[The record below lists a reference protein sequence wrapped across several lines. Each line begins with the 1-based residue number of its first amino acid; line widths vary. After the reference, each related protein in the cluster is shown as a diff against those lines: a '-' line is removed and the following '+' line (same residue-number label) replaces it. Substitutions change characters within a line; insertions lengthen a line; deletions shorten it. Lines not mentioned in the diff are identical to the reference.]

1 MNAAAGHAPGGGYDF
16 IIVGSGAA
24 GLAGAIAAKLAGLR
38 PLIIEKSECWGGTT
52 AMSGG
57 VLWIPA
63 NDAMIAEG
71 VDDPVERAHTYLDG
85 LLGPDAGE
93 RERAKA
99 KAFLDHAPAMAQML
113 AGQGL
118 QWVRNREHPDYY
130 PEVDGAGYGRTLE
143 AAPIDGHRLGAR
155 LATLRGAGLDVPALT
170 SDQFGPAVLAKSGLR
185 PAMAGAGIMLRHYA
199 DRLRGRKPL
208 GSGRGLIASLML
220 IVDRLGIPVRLSTPL
235 VDLISERGAVTGVVV
250 EHDGRR
256 ETLPAPAGV
265 LLAAGGFAHNPALR
279 RELQGF
285 AATWS
290 NASPDDQGDAL
301 VAARGIG
308 ADTELLDDC
317 WWMPTLE
324 IGPGH
329 HALALGLRALPGS
342 IVVDHQAR
350 RYMNEARSYMATGRI
365 MREHGA
371 AEHRHWLI
379 MDERFLS
386 RHIFPDLSPAG
397 ARAAM
402 MAAGTLKRGETI
414 AELAAQCGL
423 DGATLSATVE
433 RFNGFARAGVDDDFH
448 RGATAYDRYW
458 ADPAH
463 RPNPSLGVIERPPFW
478 AAVLRPGDLGT
489 NGGVKTDAE
498 GRVLD
503 TAGRPIEG
511 LYAAGNGSGSP
522 FGRSY
527 PGAGATIGAASTF
540 GYIAARHAARRRV
553 NAPAVLQGE
562 AG

>member
-1 MNAAAGHAPGGGYDF
+1 MSAVAERAPEGGYDF
-16 IIVGSGAA
+16 IVVGSGAA
-24 GLAGAIAAKLAGLR
+24 GLVGAISARLAGLH
-38 PLIIEKSECWGGTT
+38 PLIIEKSDRWGGTT

-71 VDDPVERAHTYLDG
+71 VDDPIERSRTYLAG

-99 KAFLDHAPAMAQML
+99 EAFLDNAPAMARML
-113 AGQGL
+113 AGEGL
-118 QWVRNREHPDYY
+118 RWVRNRDHPDYY
-130 PEVDGAGYGRTLE
+130 PEVEGAGHGRTLE
-143 AAPIDGHRLGAR
+143 AAPIDGHCLGAR
-155 LATLRGAGLDVPALT
+155 LATLRGVELDVPALT
-170 SDQFGPAVLAKSGLR
+170 SDQFGPAVLTKTGIR
-185 PAMAGAGIMLRHYA
+185 PAMVGAGIMLRHYG
-199 DRLRGRKPL
+199 DKLRGRKPL

-220 IVDRLGIPVRLSTPL
+220 IVDRLRIPVRLSTGL
-235 VDLISERGAVTGVVV
+235 VDLTIEHGAVTGVVV
-250 EHDGRR
+250 AHGGRR
-256 ETLPAPAGV
+256 ETLSAPAGV

-301 VAARGIG
+301 VAARAIG

-324 IGPGH
+324 IGPGRN
-329 HALALGLRALPGS
+329 ALALGLRALPGS
-342 IVVDHQAR
+342 IVVDQHGQ
-350 RYMNEARSYMATGRI
+350 RYMDEARSYMATGRI

-397 ARAAM
+397 ARTAM
-402 MAAGTLKRGETI
+402 MTAGTLKRGETI
-414 AELAAQCGL
+414 ADLAVQCGL
-423 DGATLSATVE
+423 DPAALSATVE
-433 RFNGFARAGVDDDFH
+433 RFNVFARTGLDEDFA
-448 RGATAYDRYW
+448 RGATAYDCYW

-463 RPNPSLGVIERPPFW
+463 KPNPSLGAIDRAPFW

-489 NGGVKTDAE
+489 NGGVKTDAA

-503 TAGRPIEG
+503 STERPIDG

-522 FGRSY
+522 FRRSY
-527 PGAGATIGAASTF
+527 PGAGATIGAAATF
-540 GYIAARHAARRRV
+540 GYIAARHAARRRL
-553 NAPAVLQGE
+553 NTSSD
-562 AG
+562 

>member
-1 MNAAAGHAPGGGYDF
+1 MNAAGDRASEGGYDF
-16 IIVGSGAA
+16 IVVGSGAA
-24 GLAGAIAAKLAGLR
+24 GLVGAISARLAGLR
-38 PLIIEKSECWGGTT
+38 PLIIEKSDRWGGTT
-52 AMSGG
+52 ALSGG

-71 VDDPVERAHTYLDG
+71 IDDPLERARTYLAG
-85 LLGPDAGE
+85 LIGPDASD

-99 KAFLDHAPAMAQML
+99 EAFLDNASAMARML

-118 QWVRNREHPDYY
+118 QWVRNRDHPDYY
-130 PEVDGAGYGRTLE
+130 PELDGAGYGRTLE
-143 AAPIDGHRLGAR
+143 SAPIDGHRLGDR
-155 LATLRGAGLDVPALT
+155 LATLRGVDLDVPALT
-170 SDQFGPAVLAKSGLR
+170 SDQFGPAVLTKTGIR
-185 PAMAGAGIMLRHYA
+185 PAMVGTGIMLRHYR

-235 VDLISERGAVTGVVV
+235 VDLIIEHGAVSGVVV
-250 EHDGRR
+250 DHDGRR

-290 NASPDDQGDAL
+290 NASTDDQGDAL
-301 VAARGIG
+301 VAARAIG

-324 IGPGH
+324 VGPGH

-342 IVVDHQAR
+342 IVVDHHGR

-371 AEHRHWLI
+371 AENRHWLI

-386 RHIFPDLSPAG
+386 RHIFPDLSPSR
-397 ARAAM
+397 ARMAM
-402 MAAGTLKRGETI
+402 LANGTLKRGDTI
-414 AELAAQCGL
+414 AELAEACGL
-423 DGATLSATVE
+423 DPATLSATVE
-433 RFNGFARAGVDDDFH
+433 RFNGFARAGVDEDFQ

-463 RPNPSLGVIERPPFW
+463 GPNPSLGVIERPPFW

-489 NGGVKTDAE
+489 NGGVKTDAA

-503 TAGRPIEG
+503 SAERPIDG

-527 PGAGATIGAASTF
+527 PGAGATIGAAATF

-553 NAPAVLQGE
+553 NAPAE
-562 AG
+562 

>member
-1 MNAAAGHAPGGGYDF
+1 MNAMTGLVPAEGYDF
-16 IIVGSGAA
+16 IVVGSGAA
-24 GLAGAIAAKLAGLR
+24 GLVGAISARLAGLR
-38 PLIIEKSECWGGTT
+38 PLIIEKSDRWGGTT

-63 NDAMIAEG
+63 NDAMTAEG
-71 VDDPVERAHTYLDG
+71 VDDPLERARAYLHG
-85 LLGPDAGE
+85 LIGPDATE
-93 RERAKA
+93 RERAKVE
-99 KAFLDHAPAMAQML
+99 AFLDNAPAMARML
-113 AGQGL
+113 AGEGL

-130 PEVDGAGYGRTLE
+130 PDVDGAGFGRTLE
-143 AAPIDGHRLGAR
+143 AAPIDGHRLGER
-155 LATLRGAGLDVPALT
+155 LATLRGVELDVPALT
-170 SDQFGPAVLAKSGLR
+170 SDQFGPAVLTKTGVR
-185 PAMAGAGIMLRHYA
+185 PAMVGAGIMLRHYA
-199 DRLRGRKPL
+199 DKLRGRKPL

-220 IVDRLGIPVRLSTPL
+220 IVDRLGIPVRLSAPL
-235 VDLISERGAVTGVVV
+235 VDLIIEHGAVSGAVV
-250 EHDGRR
+250 EREGVR
-256 ETLPAPAGV
+256 ETLHAPAGV
-265 LLAAGGFAHNPALR
+265 LLAAGGFAQNPALR

-285 AATWS
+285 EATWS
-290 NASPDDQGDAL
+290 NASPGDQGDAL
-301 VAARGIG
+301 VAARAVG

-342 IVVDHQAR
+342 IVVDHHGR

-386 RHIFPDLSPAG
+386 RHIFPDLSPASG
-397 ARAAM
+397 RAAM
-402 MAAGTLKRGETI
+402 MANGTLKRGDTI
-414 AELAAQCGL
+414 AELAAACGL
-423 DGATLSATVE
+423 DPAILSATVE
-433 RFNGFARAGVDDDFH
+433 RFNGFARAGVDEDFE

-463 RPNPSLGVIERPPFW
+463 RPNPSLGAIERPPFW

-489 NGGVKTDAE
+489 NGGVKTDAAA
-498 GRVLD
+498 RVLD
-503 TAGRPIEG
+503 GADRPIEG

-527 PGAGATIGAASTF
+527 PGAGATIGAAATY

-553 NAPAVLQGE
+553 DAPAD
-562 AG
+562 

>member
-1 MNAAAGHAPGGGYDF
+1 MSDAGERTPDGGYDF
-16 IIVGSGAA
+16 IVVGSGAA
-24 GLAGAIAAKLAGLR
+24 GLVGAISARLAGLR
-38 PLIIEKSECWGGTT
+38 PLIIEKSDQWGGTT
-52 AMSGG
+52 ALSGG

-63 NDAMIAEG
+63 NDAMMAEG
-71 VDDPVERAHTYLDG
+71 VDDPIIRARAYLAG
-85 LLGPDAGE
+85 LLGPDASE

-99 KAFLDHAPAMAQML
+99 EAFLDHAPAMARML
-113 AGQGL
+113 AGEGL
-118 QWVRNREHPDYY
+118 QWVRNRDHPDYY
-130 PEVDGAGYGRTLE
+130 PEVDGAGFGRTLE
-143 AAPIDGHRLGAR
+143 AAPIDGLRLGPR
-155 LATLRGAGLDVPALT
+155 LATLRGVELDVPALT
-170 SDQFGPAVLAKSGLR
+170 SDQFGPAVLTKTGIR
-185 PAMAGAGIMLRHYA
+185 PAMVGARIMLRHYR
-199 DRLRGRKPL
+199 DKLRGRKPL

-220 IVDRLGIPVRLSTPL
+220 IVDRLGIPVRLSTGL
-235 VDLISERGAVTGVVV
+235 VDLIIEHGAVTGVVV
-250 EHDGRR
+250 AHDGKR

-285 AATWS
+285 TDTWS

-301 VAARGIG
+301 VAARAIG

-324 IGPGH
+324 VGPDT

-342 IVVDHQAR
+342 IVVDHHGK
-350 RYMNEARSYMATGRI
+350 RYMDEARSYMATGRI

-386 RHIFPDLSPAG
+386 RHIFPELSPPS

-414 AELAAQCGL
+414 AELAAACGL
-423 DGATLSATVE
+423 DPAALSATVE
-433 RFNGFARAGVDDDFH
+433 RFNGFARAGVDGDFH

-463 RPNPSLGVIERPPFW
+463 SPNPSLGPIERPPFW

-489 NGGVKTDAE
+489 NGGVKTDAA

-503 TAGRPIEG
+503 GADRPIEG

-522 FGRSY
+522 FRRSY
-527 PGAGATIGAASTF
+527 PGAGATIGAAATY

-553 NAPAVLQGE
+553 NAPSD
-562 AG
+562 

>member
-1 MNAAAGHAPGGGYDF
+1 MAEGGHDF
-16 IIVGSGAA
+16 IVVGSGAA
-24 GLAGAIAAKLAGLR
+24 GLVGAISARLAGLR
-38 PLIIEKSECWGGTT
+38 PIVIEKSECWGGTT

-63 NDAMIAEG
+63 NDAMAAEG
-71 VDDPVERAHTYLDG
+71 VDDPVERARTYLAG
-85 LLGPDAGE
+85 LLSPNASE
-93 RERAKA
+93 RERAKVQ
-99 KAFLDHAPAMAQML
+99 AFLDNAPAMARML
-113 AGQGL
+113 AGEGL

-130 PEVDGAGYGRTLE
+130 PEVEGAGHGRTLE
-143 AAPIDGHRLGAR
+143 AAPIDGHRLGER
-155 LATLRGAGLDVPALT
+155 LATLRGVELDVPALT
-170 SDQFGPAVLAKSGLR
+170 SDQFGPAVLIKTGLR
-185 PAMAGAGIMLRHYA
+185 PAVVGAGIMLRHYA
-199 DRLRGRKPL
+199 AKLRGRKPL

-235 VDLISERGAVTGVVV
+235 VDLIIEHGAVTGVVV
-250 EHDGRR
+250 EHDGHR

-290 NASPDDQGDAL
+290 NASTEDQGDAL
-301 VAARGIG
+301 VAARAIG

-342 IVVDHQAR
+342 IVVDHHGR

-371 AEHRHWLI
+371 AGHRHWLI

-386 RHIFPDLSPAG
+386 RHIFPNLSPAS

-402 MAAGTLKRGETI
+402 LANGTLKRGDTI
-414 AELAAQCGL
+414 AELAAACEL
-423 DGATLSATVE
+423 DPATLSATVE
-433 RFNGFARAGVDDDFH
+433 RFNGFARAGVDEEFR

-463 RPNPSLGVIERPPFW
+463 RPNPSLGPIDRPPFW

-503 TAGRPIEG
+503 SAERPIEG

-527 PGAGATIGAASTF
+527 PGAGATIGAAATY

-553 NAPAVLQGE
+553 NAPAD
-562 AG
+562 

>member
-1 MNAAAGHAPGGGYDF
+1 MNAAAHRVPGGGHDF
-16 IIVGSGAA
+16 IVVGSGAA
-24 GLAGAIAAKLAGLR
+24 GLVGAIAARLAGLR
-38 PLIIEKSECWGGTT
+38 RLIIEKSDRWGGTT

-71 VDDPVERAHTYLDG
+71 VDDPLERARTYLDG
-85 LLGPDAGE
+85 LLGPDASE
-93 RERAKA
+93 RQRAKA
-99 KAFLDHAPAMAQML
+99 AAFLAHAPAMARML
-113 AGQGL
+113 AGEGL

-130 PEVDGAGYGRTLE
+130 PEVEGAGHGRTLE
-143 AAPIDGHRLGAR
+143 AAPIDGYKLGER
-155 LATLRGAGLDVPALT
+155 LATLRGGELDVPALT
-170 SDQFGPAVLAKSGLR
+170 SDQFGPAVLTKTGIR
-185 PAMAGAGIMLRHYA
+185 PAMVGAGIMLRHYG
-199 DRLRGRKPL
+199 DKLRGRKPL

-220 IVDRLGIPVRLSTPL
+220 IVDRLGIPVRLSTGL
-235 VDLISERGAVTGVVV
+235 VELTREHGAVTGVVV
-250 EHDGRR
+250 VHEGRR
-256 ETLPAPAGV
+256 EILPAPAGV
-265 LLAAGGFAHNPALR
+265 LLAAGGFAHNAALR
-279 RELQGF
+279 QELQGF

-290 NASPDDQGDAL
+290 NASPEDQGDAL
-301 VAARGIG
+301 VAARAIG

-324 IGPGH
+324 IGPGR

-342 IVVDHQAR
+342 IVVDHHGK
-350 RYMNEARSYMATGRI
+350 RYMDEARSYMATGRI

-371 AEHRHWLI
+371 AEHRHWLV

-414 AELAAQCGL
+414 AELATQCGL
-423 DGATLSATVE
+423 DPATLSATVA
-433 RFNGFARAGVDDDFH
+433 RFNGFARAGVDEDFH

-463 RPNPSLGVIERPPFW
+463 RPNPSLGAIERAPFW

-503 TAGRPIEG
+503 SSGRPIEG

-553 NAPAVLQGE
+553 NVPAD
-562 AG
+562 

>member
-1 MNAAAGHAPGGGYDF
+1 VSVTGASAPEGGYDF
-16 IIVGSGAA
+16 IVVGSGAA
-24 GLAGAIAAKLAGLR
+24 GLVGAISARLAGLR
-38 PLIIEKSECWGGTT
+38 PLIIEKAECWGGTT

-63 NDAMIAEG
+63 NDAMVAEG
-71 VDDPVERAHTYLDG
+71 VDDPVERARTYLAG
-85 LLGPDAGE
+85 LLGRDASE

-99 KAFLDHAPAMAQML
+99 EAFLDHAPAMARML
-113 AGQGL
+113 AGEGL

-130 PEVDGAGYGRTLE
+130 PEVEGAGHGRTLE
-143 AAPIDGHRLGAR
+143 AAPIDGHRLGER
-155 LATLRGAGLDVPALT
+155 LATLRGCELDVPALT
-170 SDQFGPAVLAKSGLR
+170 SEQFGPAVLTKTGIR
-185 PAMAGAGIMLRHYA
+185 PAMVGAGIMLRHYA
-199 DRLRGRKPL
+199 DKLRGRKPL

-235 VDLISERGAVTGVVV
+235 VDLIIEQGAVSGVVL
-250 EHDGRR
+250 EHGGMRK
-256 ETLPAPAGV
+256 TLPAPAGV
-265 LLAAGGFAHNPALR
+265 LLAAGGFAQNPALR

-290 NASPDDQGDAL
+290 NASPGDQGDAL
-301 VAARGIG
+301 VAARAVG

-324 IGPGH
+324 VGSGH

-342 IVVDHQAR
+342 IIVDHHGR

-386 RHIFPDLSPAG
+386 RHIFPDLSPTR

-402 MAAGTLKRGETI
+402 MANGTLKRADTI
-414 AELAAQCGL
+414 AELAAACEL
-423 DGATLSATVE
+423 APTTLSATVE
-433 RFNGFARAGVDDDFH
+433 RFNGFARAGVDDDFQ

-463 RPNPSLGVIERPPFW
+463 RPNPSLGAIERPPFW

-489 NGGVKTDAE
+489 NGGVKTDAA

-503 TAGRPIEG
+503 SAERPIEG

-527 PGAGATIGAASTF
+527 PGAGATIGAAATY

-553 NAPAVLQGE
+553 NAPAD
-562 AG
+562 

>member
-1 MNAAAGHAPGGGYDF
+1 MNAVTQPVPAEGYDF
-16 IIVGSGAA
+16 IVAGSGAA
-24 GLAGAIAAKLAGLR
+24 GLVGAITARLAGLR
-38 PLIIEKSECWGGTT
+38 PLIIEKSERWGGTT

-63 NDAMIAEG
+63 NDAMMAEG
-71 VDDPVERAHTYLDG
+71 VDDPLERARTYLHG
-85 LLGPDAGE
+85 LIGPDASE

-99 KAFLDHAPAMAQML
+99 AAFLDNAPAMARML
-113 AGQGL
+113 AGEGM

-130 PEVDGAGYGRTLE
+130 PDVDGAGYGRTLE
-143 AAPIDGHRLGAR
+143 AAPIDGHRLGER
-155 LATLRGAGLDVPALT
+155 LATMRGAELDVPALT
-170 SDQFGPAVLAKSGLR
+170 SDQFGPAVLSKTGLR
-185 PAMAGAGIMLRHYA
+185 PAMAGAGIMLRHYG

-235 VDLISERGAVTGVVV
+235 VDLIVEHGAVTGVVV
-250 EHDGRR
+250 DRNGRR
-256 ETLPAPAGV
+256 ENLPAPAGV
-265 LLAAGGFAHNPALR
+265 LLAAGGFAHNRALR

-290 NASPDDQGDAL
+290 NASPDDQGDGL
-301 VAARGIG
+301 VAARAIG

-324 IGPGH
+324 VGPGH

-342 IVVDHQAR
+342 IVVDHHGR
-350 RYMNEARSYMATGRI
+350 RYMDEARSYMATGRI

-386 RHIFPDLSPAG
+386 RHIFPDLSPSG

-402 MAAGTLKRGETI
+402 LANGTLKRGETI
-414 AELAAQCGL
+414 AELAAACEL
-423 DGATLSATVE
+423 DPVILSATVE
-433 RFNGFARAGVDDDFH
+433 RFNGFARAGVDQDFQ

-463 RPNPSLGVIERPPFW
+463 RPNPSLGAIDRAPFW

-489 NGGVKTDAE
+489 NGGVKTDAA

-503 TAGRPIEG
+503 NAERPIEG

-527 PGAGATIGAASTF
+527 PGAGATIGAAATF
-540 GYIAARHAARRRV
+540 GYIAARNAARRRV
-553 NAPAVLQGE
+553 NAPAD
-562 AG
+562 

>member
-1 MNAAAGHAPGGGYDF
+1 MNAVTQLVPAKGCDF
-16 IIVGSGAA
+16 IVVGSGAA
-24 GLAGAIAAKLAGLR
+24 GLVGAISARLAGLR
-38 PLIIEKSECWGGTT
+38 PLIIEKCDRWGGTT

-63 NDAMIAEG
+63 NDAMAAEG
-71 VDDPVERAHTYLDG
+71 VDDPIERARTYLAG

-99 KAFLDHAPAMAQML
+99 EAFLDHAPAMARML
-113 AGQGL
+113 AGEGL

-130 PEVDGAGYGRTLE
+130 PEVDGAGIGRTLE
-143 AAPIDGHRLGAR
+143 AAPIDGERLGER
-155 LATLRGAGLDVPALT
+155 LATLRGVELDVPALT
-170 SDQFGPAVLAKSGLR
+170 SDQFGPAVLTKTGIR
-185 PAMAGAGIMLRHYA
+185 PAMVGAGIMLRHYV

-220 IVDRLGIPVRLSTPL
+220 IVDRLGIPVHLSTPL
-235 VDLISERGAVTGVVV
+235 VDLVIEHGAVTGVVV

-279 RELQGF
+279 RELQGH

-290 NASPDDQGDAL
+290 NASPDDHGDAL
-301 VAARGIG
+301 VAARAIG

-342 IVVDHQAR
+342 IIVDHHGR
-350 RYMNEARSYMATGRI
+350 RYMDEARSYMATGRI

-386 RHIFPDLSPAG
+386 RHIFPELSPSG

-402 MAAGTLKRGETI
+402 IAAGTLKRGETI
-414 AELAAQCGL
+414 TDLAVACGL
-423 DGATLSATVE
+423 DPVTLSATVE
-433 RFNGFARAGVDDDFH
+433 RFNGFARAGVDEDFH

-463 RPNPSLGVIERPPFW
+463 RPNPSLGAIARAPFW

-489 NGGVKTDAE
+489 NGGIKTDAA
-498 GRVLD
+498 GRVVD
-503 TAGRPIEG
+503 GTERPIEG

-522 FGRSY
+522 FRRSY
-527 PGAGATIGAASTF
+527 PGAGATIGSAATF

-553 NAPAVLQGE
+553 NVPAD
-562 AG
+562 

>member
-1 MNAAAGHAPGGGYDF
+1 MSAKGARAHEGGYDF
-16 IIVGSGAA
+16 IVVGSGAA
-24 GLAGAIAAKLAGLR
+24 GLVGAISARLAGLR
-38 PLIIEKSECWGGTT
+38 PLIIEKSDRWGGTT

-63 NDAMIAEG
+63 NDAMIADG
-71 VDDPVERAHTYLDG
+71 VDDPVERARTYLAG
-85 LLGPDAGE
+85 LLGPDASE

-99 KAFLDHAPAMAQML
+99 EAFLDNAPAMARML
-113 AGQGL
+113 AGEGM

-130 PEVDGAGYGRTLE
+130 PEVDGAGHGRTLE
-143 AAPIDGHRLGAR
+143 AASIDGRRLGER
-155 LATLRGAGLDVPALT
+155 LATLRGGELDVPALT
-170 SDQFGPAVLAKSGLR
+170 SDKFGPAVLTKTGLR
-185 PAMAGAGIMLRHYA
+185 PAMVGAGIMLRHYG

-235 VDLISERGAVTGVVV
+235 VDLIIEHGAVTGVVV
-250 EHDGRR
+250 DHDGRR
-256 ETLPAPAGV
+256 ESLPAPAGV

-285 AATWS
+285 DATWS

-301 VAARGIG
+301 VAARAIG

-324 IGPGH
+324 VGPGQ

-342 IVVDHQAR
+342 IVVDHHGK
-350 RYMNEARSYMATGRI
+350 RYMDEARSYMATGRI

-386 RHIFPDLSPAG
+386 RHIFPDLSPTS

-414 AELAAQCGL
+414 ADLAAGCGL
-423 DGATLSATVE
+423 DPATLSATVE
-433 RFNGFARAGVDDDFH
+433 RFNGFARAGVDEDFQ
-448 RGATAYDRYW
+448 RGAAAYDRYW

-463 RPNPSLGVIERPPFW
+463 RPNPSLGAIERPPFW

-489 NGGVKTDAE
+489 NGGVKTDAA

-503 TAGRPIEG
+503 GAEWPIEG

-522 FGRSY
+522 FRRSY

-553 NAPAVLQGE
+553 NAPAE
-562 AG
+562 

>member
-1 MNAAAGHAPGGGYDF
+1 MTELVPAEGYDF
-16 IIVGSGAA
+16 IVVGSGAA
-24 GLAGAIAAKLAGLR
+24 GLVGAISARLAGLR
-38 PLIIEKSECWGGTT
+38 PLIIEKSDRWGGTT
-52 AMSGG
+52 ALSGG
-57 VLWIPA
+57 VLWVPA
-63 NDAMIAEG
+63 NDAMIADG
-71 VDDPVERAHTYLDG
+71 IDDPIENARTYLAG
-85 LLGPDAGE
+85 LIGPDASE

-99 KAFLDHAPAMAQML
+99 EAFLDNAPAMARML
-113 AGQGL
+113 AGEGMR
-118 QWVRNREHPDYY
+118 WVRNRDHPDYY
-130 PEVDGAGYGRTLE
+130 PELGGAGYGRTLE
-143 AAPIDGHRLGAR
+143 AAPIDGHRLGER
-155 LATLRGAGLDVPALT
+155 LATLRGIELDVPALT
-170 SDQFGPAVLAKSGLR
+170 SDQFGPAVLTKTGIR
-185 PAMAGAGIMLRHYA
+185 PAMVGAGIMLRHYA

-220 IVDRLGIPVRLSTPL
+220 IVDRLAIPVRLSTPL
-235 VDLISERGAVTGVVV
+235 VDLIIEHGAVSGVVV
-250 EHDGRR
+250 EHGGVR

-265 LLAAGGFAHNPALR
+265 LLAAGGFAQNPALR

-290 NASPDDQGDAL
+290 NASPGDQGDAL
-301 VAARGIG
+301 VAARAIG

-324 IGPGH
+324 VGPGH

-342 IVVDHQAR
+342 IVVDHHGR

-386 RHIFPDLSPAG
+386 RHIFPDLSPSG

-402 MAAGTLKRGETI
+402 MANGTLKRGETI
-414 AELAAQCGL
+414 AELAAACGL
-423 DGATLSATVE
+423 DPATLSATVE
-433 RFNGFARAGVDDDFH
+433 RFNGFARAGVDEDFQ

-463 RPNPSLGVIERPPFW
+463 RPNPSLGAIERPPFW

-489 NGGVKTDAE
+489 NGGVKTDAA

-503 TAGRPIEG
+503 SAERPIEG

-527 PGAGATIGAASTF
+527 PGAGATIGAAATY

-553 NAPAVLQGE
+553 NAPAD
-562 AG
+562 

>member
-1 MNAAAGHAPGGGYDF
+1 MNAVMEQVPADHYDF
-16 IIVGSGAA
+16 IVVGSGAA
-24 GLAGAIAAKLAGLR
+24 GLVGAISARLAGLR
-38 PLIIEKSECWGGTT
+38 PLIIEKSDRWGGTT
-52 AMSGG
+52 ALSGG

-63 NDAMIAEG
+63 NDAMVAEG
-71 VDDPVERAHTYLDG
+71 VDDPLERARTYLAG
-85 LLGPDAGE
+85 LLGPDASE
-93 RERAKA
+93 REHAKA
-99 KAFLDHAPAMAQML
+99 EAFLENAPAMARML

-143 AAPIDGHRLGAR
+143 AAPIDGHRLGDR
-155 LATLRGAGLDVPALT
+155 LATLRAVELDVPALT
-170 SDQFGPAVLAKSGLR
+170 SNQFGPAVLTKTGIR
-185 PAMAGAGIMLRHYA
+185 PAMVGAGIMLRHYR
-199 DRLRGRKPL
+199 DKLLGRKPL

-220 IVDRLGIPVRLSTPL
+220 IVDRLGIPVRLSTAL
-235 VDLISERGAVTGVVV
+235 VELTMQHGAVSGVVV
-250 EHDGRR
+250 EQSGVR
-256 ETLPAPAGV
+256 EALPAPAGV
-265 LLAAGGFAHNPALR
+265 LLAAGGFAQNPALR

-285 AATWS
+285 AATWT
-290 NASPDDQGDAL
+290 NASPGDQGDAL
-301 VAARGIG
+301 TAARGIG

-324 IGPGH
+324 LGPGR

-342 IVVDHQAR
+342 IVVDHHGR

-386 RHIFPDLSPAG
+386 RHIFPDLSPQG

-402 MAAGTLKRGETI
+402 LANGTLKRGETV
-414 AELAAQCGL
+414 AELAAACGL
-423 DGATLSATVE
+423 DPATLSATVE
-433 RFNGFARAGVDDDFH
+433 RFNGFARQGVDADFQ
-448 RGATAYDRYW
+448 RGSTAYDRYW

-463 RPNPSLGVIERPPFW
+463 RPNPSLGPIERPPFW

-489 NGGVKTDAE
+489 NGGVKTDAA

-503 TAGRPIEG
+503 SAERPIEG

-522 FGRSY
+522 FRRSY
-527 PGAGATIGAASTF
+527 PGAGATIGAAATY

-553 NAPAVLQGE
+553 NIPTD
-562 AG
+562 